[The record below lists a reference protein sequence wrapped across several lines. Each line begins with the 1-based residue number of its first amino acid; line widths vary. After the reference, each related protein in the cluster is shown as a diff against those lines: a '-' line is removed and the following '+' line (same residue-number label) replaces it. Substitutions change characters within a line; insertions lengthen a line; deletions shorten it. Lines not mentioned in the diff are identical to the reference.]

1 MANSRP
7 PIVTPPFIDRDIY
20 FSHIVPNIPFVCI
33 DTLPIQVGED
43 GNIRLLS
50 LRRGDHPAKGT
61 DYPVGKGFGMMTTLE
76 NGARWA
82 VFKELGGTDSE
93 IVRPFGLYNVLY
105 SENQLTGKKGDRGKG
120 LHNLNLAFLVE
131 IPRDIKIVLDE
142 DSQGF
147 RWHTA
152 ESIKTA
158 RVSPYLRTLIDD
170 SQVFL
175 PNSDWREPRE
185 FVIRDPLDYRG
196 FDFTPFIEE

>member
-1 MANSRP
+1 
-7 PIVTPPFIDRDIY
+7 
-20 FSHIVPNIPFVCI
+20 
-33 DTLPIQVGED
+33 
-43 GNIRLLS
+43 
-50 LRRGDHPAKGT
+50 
-61 DYPVGKGFGMMTTLE
+61 MTTLE

-82 VFKELGGTDSE
+82 VFKELGGTDPE
-93 IVRPFGLYNVLY
+93 IVRPFGLYRAMY
-105 SENQLTGKKGDRGKG
+105 SENQLTDKDGDNGKG
-120 LHNLNLAFLVE
+120 LDNVNLAFLVE
-131 IPRDIKIVLDE
+131 IPRGVRIELDE